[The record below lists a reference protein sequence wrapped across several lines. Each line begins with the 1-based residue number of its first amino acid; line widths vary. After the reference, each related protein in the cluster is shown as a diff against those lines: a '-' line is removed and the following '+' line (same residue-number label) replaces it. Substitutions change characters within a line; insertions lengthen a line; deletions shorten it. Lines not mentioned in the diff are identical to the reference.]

1 MIEVTALSKTFSGA
15 PPVQAV
21 DEVSFTV
28 GPGTIYGL
36 LGPNGAGKT
45 TTLRMLATLLRPDS
59 GEASIAGH
67 DLREDSQAVRQSLG
81 YLSAN
86 TGLYGRLIPREFLLY
101 FARLQG
107 VDRPAQRCDE
117 LMERLGIT
125 KYAEQR
131 CDALSTGMAQKVSIA
146 RAIVHR
152 PPVLILDEPTSGLD
166 VLVSQTVL
174 EFVEQARAEGTCIL
188 YSTHVM
194 SEAERLCDRIGILH
208 EGRLLAEGTLEEL
221 KRRSGQPDLE
231 AAFVSFVRSSA
242 S

>member
-86 TGLYGRLIPREFLLY
+86 TGLYGRLTPREFLLY